1 MPITVLK
8 IIAIEKSTYGIV
20 IAFTDEEGNAVT
32 PNAGTCLWTLTD
44 IIGTVINTRFNQAIA
59 SANPLTIVLKDNDLL
74 IQASENVNL
83 VQRRLNLYC
92 EYDSDLG
99 TNLPFRDSCE
109 FPLRDLVGS

>member
-8 IIAIEKSTYGIV
+8 ITAIEKSTYGIV
-20 IAFTDEEGNAVT
+20 ISFTDEEDNAIT

-44 IIGTVINTRFNQAIA
+44 EKGTVINTRSNQAIA
-59 SANPLTIVLKDNDLL
+59 SANPLTIVLKGNDLL
-74 IQASENVNL
+74 LLASENVNL
-83 VQRRLNLYC
+83 VRRRLNLYC
-92 EYDSDLG
+92 EFDSDLG